1 MMEILIYFIV
11 GFTGI
16 SAGVLVA
23 GGLFALLTKVGVI
36 TRMIAFSKTEKAIPL
51 YSAIIA
57 AGGIWGNLISV
68 FDLKL
73 LAGVI
78 PLGIFGVMSGVFT
91 GALSIALAES
101 INVFPVLFKKTK
113 IHRGISWIMFAF
125 AVGKLIGAYLQ
136 MV

>member
-1 MMEILIYFIV
+1 MIYLIV

-36 TRMIAFSKTEKAIPL
+36 TRMIAFSGTKKAIPL

-57 AGGIWGNLISV
+57 VGGIWGNLISI
-68 FDLKL
+68 FDFELLKGEL
-73 LAGVI
+73 S
-78 PLGIFGVMSGVFT
+78 LGIFGIMSGIFT

-125 AVGKLIGAYLQ
+125 AAGKLVGAYLQ